1 MNKELPNDIAIELAV
16 VGAII
21 LYPSKFNDIAKY
33 IVSDEVWY
41 DSRCKVLW
49 NVLAGMIRRREHIDL
64 MTVTSTLD
72 EGDYIQGVDNVFLVD
87 CTEGA
92 GSKATIE
99 VYAKK
104 IYEKYLLRL
113 VIESAKEIEEK
124 AMDIR

>member
-1 MNKELPNDIAIELAV
+1 MSKELPNDALIELAV
-16 VGAII
+16 VGAVI
-21 LYPSKFNDIAKY
+21 LYPPKFNDVAKY

-49 NVLAGMIRRREHIDL
+49 NILAGMIKRREHIDL

-72 EGDYIQGVDNVFLVD
+72 DSDYIQNVNNVFLVD
-87 CTEGA
+87 CTESA
-92 GSKATIE
+92 GTENTIE

-113 VIESAKEIEEK
+113 VVKSAKEIEEK
-124 AMDIR
+124 AMDN